1 MDNINKGMLIVISS
15 PSGAGKTSICKKL
28 LEIDDKIQPSISVT
42 TREPR
47 KNEINGIDYIFTT
60 IEDFKKK
67 ISNDEFLE
75 YADVFNN
82 KYGTLISSTKLLS
95 DKGYD
100 VLFDI
105 DWQGTQQLSQVE
117 ENILTIFILPPSK
130 EEIEKRLK
138 KRETENSKNSNI
150 VKDRMLKFEDEL
162 SHWKEY
168 DYVVTNDNFD
178 NCVLEITNII
188 NVERIKRANKKS
200 IITEN
205 DNLGWI
211 VCNFA

>member
-1 MDNINKGMLIVISS
+1 MNNIIKGMLIVISS

-28 LEIDDKIQPSISVT
+28 LEIDDKIKPSVSVT

-47 KNEINGIDYIFTT
+47 RNEINGVDYIFTT

-82 KYGTLISSTKLLS
+82 KYGTLINSTKLLA

-138 KRETENSKNSNI
+138 KRESENSKNSDI
-150 VKDRMLKFEDEL
+150 VKDRMLRFEDEL

-178 NCVLEITNII
+178 NCVLEIKNII
-188 NVERIKRANKKS
+188 NVERKKRTIKKS
-200 IITEN
+200 ILSKIR
-205 DNLGWI
+205 DLKD
-211 VCNFA
+211 

>member
-1 MDNINKGMLIVISS
+1 MLIVISS

-28 LEIDDKIQPSISVT
+28 IEIDDKIQPSISMT

-60 IEDFKKK
+60 VEDFKKK
-67 ISNDEFLE
+67 ISNNEFLE

-82 KYGTLISSTKLLS
+82 KYGTLISSTKQLA

-138 KRETENSKNSNI
+138 KRETENFENSNI

-178 NCVLEITNII
+178 NCILEITNII
-188 NVERIKRANKKS
+188 SVERIKRANKKS
-200 IITEN
+200 IITKIR
-205 DNLGWI
+205 DLKD
-211 VCNFA
+211 